1 MAGTLVTDGNLLQKD
16 ANLCFY
22 RGWLRA
28 EFNQE
33 DLDAQIDDVDV
44 DVETGS
50 DDSDSEEDVELPK
63 IPKKKLTKQLEELKI
78 FQAELI
84 RLHRASLTQARP
96 DFNRP
101 NFNDAQQHNG
111 NAGGRPDFNRPNFPD
126 VPRNEQRCFICDQTT
141 HRLGAQ
147 YCPEVAA
154 LLADKLITFN
164 SNGRLVLFDGSDLP
178 RAYHSDG
185 GVAKVI
191 RQQQASSG
199 NLKEDVRHDPHT
211 TAKRPPKKT
220 SDAPS
225 SSRPQPANPHQTRSK
240 ATNAPQPNVPAPAP
254 TVSNPPPQVHPSQP
268 PPINTQDAFKN
279 NKRVA
284 PPKPKNDVEMHD
296 GTKPAGRPGPS
307 YHFTS
312 SIQEMVNVD
321 SLQEKILSTPITLT
335 LRELIGSSPELQR
348 RIANLTKTRR
358 EYTEKPVVANLVDRF
373 DDRYEETLQEMMK
386 NREVNCT
393 WSSVPDESGPMIEE
407 VDLDDEGDDVDD
419 IPPESFVTVDLGDGL
434 CHSHLQVDFDPS
446 QDTEE
451 DILERYA
458 NAAKSAVQIHPN
470 PLPLFAMV
478 TGRFR
483 GTFGGATIYFMV
495 DTGSELNLVSSELS
509 ARIGLPID
517 MDGTRWSLKGIN
529 GNPVALGG
537 CVRDV
542 PVSIGGHRFD
552 HHFFVSQEGVGT
564 GKQDVILG
572 QPWLMWYEASLAY
585 TRKGTMRMRIWQH
598 GDSDDIPATVSVTLC
613 NADAPRNA
621 TALNL
626 DNRYKATVEDVP
638 EDQEN

>member
-1 MAGTLVTDGNLLQKD
+1 MALVNAYDDDKHVFTGLKLHSQ
-16 ANLCFY
+16 
-22 RGWLRA
+22 
-28 EFNQE
+28 FNSVY
-33 DLDAQIDDVDV
+33 LSC
-44 DVETGS
+44 G
-50 DDSDSEEDVELPK
+50 
-63 IPKKKLTKQLEELKI
+63 
-78 FQAELI
+78 
-84 RLHRASLTQARP
+84 RRP
-96 DFNRP
+96 DIESLNKKDILP
-101 NFNDAQQHNG
+101 QVVTT
-111 NAGGRPDFNRPNFPD
+111 AGVLVFRSAAPLFVLDLSFSSVSVIGWPTLFLDPFPD
-126 VPRNEQRCFICDQTT
+126 YAPHFIFHAFAFTMAAD
-141 HRLGAQ
+141 L
-147 YCPEVAA
+147 AA
-154 LLADKLITFN
+154 LPQAFNMRVPMPTPGTQTAPTFAGRRVSDFLDSLEQCAD
-164 SNGRLVLFDGSDLP
+164 
-178 RAYHSDG
+178 
-185 GVAKVI
+185 
-191 RQQQASSG
+191 QAG
-199 NLKEDVRHDPHT
+199 
-211 TAKRPPKKT
+211 
-220 SDAPS
+220 
-225 SSRPQPANPHQTRSK
+225 TRSK